1 MVLIVAVAA
10 LWWCARFVAPRIL
23 GDVLVREV
31 EHGLGLDVHFSALR
45 VTLVPLRLSIDDL
58 AIADAGDTVLSA
70 RHMEVNVASWRSIWN
85 ARWVGSLIVER
96 PVLSTK
102 DAPALWRRLEPRL
115 RAPSATPTDKSPFRP
130 RVIEIHDAT
139 LDLGSPRDDMKAEVR
154 DLSVEGRMRGL
165 LRPTFEFETS
175 ARCAVFRRGQRL
187 GIDSVAIRGKISAS
201 RVLLETLTIEGAG
214 GRIRAAGSL
223 EGDRLAGRL
232 DWRPAL
238 DPIFA
243 LIPEAGVV
251 RGGGTIGAKIAGTLD
266 EPEVDASLRAERVR
280 IHEVE
285 FSGDARL
292 RSRGGTWTLEDATAD
307 ILGGQARGTAHGSV
321 TALVPFEATA
331 RFTGWQPATFVRIF
345 HVDTP
350 LIGDWSGDAKISGD
364 LFGDDLTGGGKFT
377 LAAKGETLNGTASF
391 TAAKE
396 RAEVE
401 GTLTSNSSNVLR
413 VRYRMVHDR
422 EIAGDVELRTDH
434 LSRFAT
440 FVGLALDGAGKSE
453 AKFLGTPA
461 EPRFA
466 GNVDFTNVTLL
477 GIPVGA
483 ARGPFEIGSKG
494 VSSSRFEIA
503 DGEIIGAGRVAV
515 TPKQDN
521 DATASLQSLQLRR
534 LRPAAAL
541 RFGDVPEMTGTAR
554 GKVQFAGPWSALRL
568 ALDGDVAD
576 MAVAGEEIGG
586 GRVSFAGGAEQWSG
600 ATLFTRK
607 DGATVEA
614 RGRRAAGGEISG
626 HVAMNGVRLEAIS
639 PLHRELPALRGTAEL
654 RGDLA
659 GTVARPKGSA
669 GVTVAH
675 LAIGDVSLGDALFRL
690 TSDGTDVT
698 FDGGVGGT
706 HANGKIA
713 VGPPYAFRAA
723 VRWTDFDAG
732 PLIAKPA
739 GLQIVSSGEGEIAGD
754 RDRPLARGGFRVAR
768 LTLGRRSAVLS
779 LDSPTSVVVAN
790 GAFDVTGAVLT
801 GSGQRIV
808 ATARWSADEARF
820 RASLGGTLSFLESL
834 SKEVVSARGAVDAEL
849 EGSRRTGGDWGY
861 RGRVNVSKA
870 AIDLA
875 LLEATTDVTVSATIA
890 NRSVTL
896 NTFEGKIGGGNFRF
910 AGALVLGGDCNLD
923 WTLHEANLGIPSWL
937 DYRLSGH
944 GNIGGPL
951 AHPRL
956 AGEVEVDQAIYD
968 RKIEWAEFLPWF
980 RKQTRA
986 SPSTSNLP
994 IDLDLHVFADGGL
1007 FVDNNLTKTE
1017 LRGDARVRG
1026 GASPLTLDGTVEVV
1040 NGEFSFRRRHFDIT
1054 SGVVRFND
1062 ERSAANPDLA
1072 FSGETRV
1079 ATRDEE
1085 YQITVQVTGTAD
1097 DPRIQFSADDPSLTE
1112 NDVLALVTFGRTVA
1126 QLQSQGAGIE
1136 LGEALALTAGP
1147 RGEQL
1152 QNEIHTLI
1160 PVDRIEIEPSFS
1172 RVNGT
1177 TEPRLSV
1184 GKDLTEQ
1191 LSAVIGT
1198 GLGSERAQDVSLE
1211 YKLTRR
1217 FSLQGLWESQTKN
1230 DAGAF
1235 GANFKFRAPFR
1246 KLPRFSLLPQDG
1258 ASR

>member
-1 MVLIVAVAA
+1 MALVVAVAA
-10 LWWCARFVAPRIL
+10 LSWSARFVAPRIL
-23 GDVLVREV
+23 GDALVREV
-31 EHGLGLDVHFSALR
+31 ERGLGLDVHFSTLR

-58 AIADAGDTVLSA
+58 VIEEAGESLLSA
-70 RHMEVNVASWRSIWN
+70 RHMEFNVAAWRSIWRG
-85 ARWVGSLIVER
+85 AWVGALTVER
-96 PVLSTK
+96 PVLSAK

-115 RAPSATPTDKSPFRP
+115 TAPSGTPTDESPFRP
-130 RVIEIHDAT
+130 RIIEIRDAV
-139 LDLGSPRDDMKAEVR
+139 LDLGSPRDDVKLEVR
-154 DLSVEGRMRGL
+154 DLSVQGRVRGL
-165 LRPTFEFETS
+165 LRPAFEFETS
-175 ARCAVFRRGQRL
+175 ARCVISRHGQRL
-187 GIDSVAIRGKISAS
+187 GLDSVAIRGKVSAS
-201 RVLLETLTIEGAG
+201 RLLLEALTTEGAG

-223 EGDRLAGRL
+223 EGNTLAGQL
-232 DWRPAL
+232 DWRPVL

-251 RGGGTIGAKIAGTLD
+251 RGSGTISAKIGGTLD
-266 EPEVDASLRAERVR
+266 EPEVDAALHAERVR
-280 IHEVE
+280 IQDVE
-285 FSGDARL
+285 FSGDGRL
-292 RSRGGTWTLEDATAD
+292 RSRGRTWTLDDAAAD
-307 ILGGQARGTAHGSV
+307 IFGGQARGRAHGSV
-321 TALVPFEATA
+321 TALVPFEAEA
-331 RFTGWQPATFVRIF
+331 RFTGWQPATFVRLF

-364 LFGDDLTGGGKFT
+364 LFGDDLTGGGKFA

-391 TAAKE
+391 TVAKE

-401 GTLTSNSSNVLR
+401 GTLTSNGSTALR
-413 VRYRMVHDR
+413 VRYRTTHER
-422 EIAGDVELRTDH
+422 EIAGDVELRTDR

-440 FVGLALDGAGKSE
+440 FVGLALEGAGKGE

-477 GIPVGA
+477 GIPVGS

-494 VSSSRFEIA
+494 VSSSHFEIA
-503 DGEIIGAGRVAV
+503 DGEIIAAGRVAV
-515 TPKQDN
+515 TPKQEN
-521 DATASLQSLQLRR
+521 DATVSLQSLELRR
-534 LRPAAAL
+534 LRSAAAL
-541 RFGDVPEMTGTAR
+541 RFGDVPEMAGTAR
-554 GKVQFAGPWSALRL
+554 GKVQFTGPWSALRL
-568 ALDGDVAD
+568 AYEGDVAD
-576 MAVAGEEIGG
+576 LAVAGEEIGS

-600 ATLFTRK
+600 ATSLARK

-614 RGRRAAGGEISG
+614 RGKRALGGDISG
-626 HVAMNGVRLEAIS
+626 HVAMNGIRLEAIA
-639 PLHRELPALRGTAEL
+639 PLHRELPELRGIAEL
-654 RGDLA
+654 RGDVV

-669 GVTVAH
+669 DLTVAH
-675 LAIGDVSLGDALFRL
+675 VAVGDVSLGEALFRL
-690 TSDGTDVT
+690 TSDGGDVT
-698 FDGGVGGT
+698 FDGALGGT

-713 VGPPYAFRAA
+713 VAPPYAFRAS

-732 PLIAKPA
+732 PLVAKPA
-739 GLQIVSSGEGEIAGD
+739 GVQIVSSGEGEIAGD
-754 RDRPLARGGFRVAR
+754 RDRPLNRGGFHIAR
-768 LTLGRRSAVLS
+768 LSFGRGSTMLS
-779 LDSPTSVVVAN
+779 LDSPATVVVAN
-790 GAFDVTGAVLT
+790 GALDVTNAVLT
-801 GSGQRIV
+801 GNGQRIV

-820 RASLGGTLSFLESL
+820 RATLGGTLSFLESL
-834 SKEVVSARGAVDAEL
+834 SKEVVSSRGVVDAEL
-849 EGSRRTGGDWGY
+849 EGSRRADADWRY
-861 RGRVNVSKA
+861 RGRVNLSKA

-875 LLEATTDVTVSATIA
+875 LLEATTDVTASATIED
-890 NRSVTL
+890 RSVTL

-910 AGALVLGGDCNLD
+910 AGGLVLGGDCNLD
-923 WTLHEANLGIPSWL
+923 WTLRDANLGIPSWL

-944 GNIGGPL
+944 GKIGGPL
-951 AHPRL
+951 ARPRV
-956 AGEVEVDQAIYD
+956 AGEVEIDQAIYD

-986 SPSTSNLP
+986 SPSLSNLP

-1017 LRGDARVRG
+1017 LRGDVRVRG
-1026 GASPLTLDGTVEVV
+1026 GASPLTVDGTVEVV

-1054 SGVVRFND
+1054 SGVVRFHD
-1062 ERSAANPDLA
+1062 ERPAANPALA

-1097 DPRIQFSADDPSLTE
+1097 DPRIQFSADDASLTE

-1184 GKDLTEQ
+1184 GKDLTER

-1246 KLPRFSLLPQDG
+1246 KLPRFSLLPPDG